1 MTNEQVLLFCLLG
14 AALLLFAWGRIRYD
28 VVAVVALL
36 IAVAIGLVPAQT
48 AFLGFGHPA
57 VITVAAILILSR
69 ALRESG
75 IVNPMV
81 RLLRPLQD
89 HSSLQVLAIAGW
101 PRSAPAS

>member
-1 MTNEQVLLFCLLG
+1 MTNDQVLLFCLLG

-28 VVAVVALL
+28 VVAVLALL

-75 IVNPMV
+75 IVNPCCAPC
-81 RLLRPLQD
+81 R
-89 HSSLQVLAIAGW
+89 IARACRSW
-101 PRSAPAS
+101 RSRAWLRSAPAS